1 MKKMKDQIHIS
12 GIRPTNSPYLQIEY
26 LIEKIVYGNIQYLFQ
41 LKFLTLQICLT
52 KVHTRE
58 INKAYMIDYIGTP
71 ICLCFSA
78 SMLIVSVCV

>member
-1 MKKMKDQIHIS
+1 MS

-26 LIEKIVYGNIQYLFQ
+26 LIEKIVHGNIQYLFQ

-71 ICLCFSA
+71 ICFVYECVFLPVCL
-78 SMLIVSVCV
+78 LIVSVCV